1 MIQGPSYVFFWQGDF
16 YVGVP
21 VQDEKSE
28 LVVTGDEGVEIEI
41 SPMIIE
47 NGRAVIPVRL
57 RNTMKGDF
65 NHMVKFEFVEE

>member
-1 MIQGPSYVFFWQGDF
+1 M
-16 YVGVP
+16 
-21 VQDEKSE
+21 QDEKSE